1 MINGRINLW
10 LQFHNK
16 TQEAE
21 IIQQLFTVINLV
33 NVTEQTVNNKTKTR
47 TNDMDSKA
55 EERISELLL
64 LSECLLLQKFS
75 FTRCKKKSNSS
86 RRLQTMHS
94 TTVKWC
100 F

>member
-16 TQEAE
+16 TQEAV

-55 EERISELLL
+55 EERISERLL
-64 LSECLLLQKFS
+64 LSDTAEIQLYK
-75 FTRCKKKSNSS
+75 
-86 RRLQTMHS
+86 M
-94 TTVKWC
+94 
-100 F
+100 

>member
-10 LQFHNK
+10 LQFHKHNK

-33 NVTEQTVNNKTKTR
+33 NVTEQTVNKKTKTR

-64 LSECLLLQKFS
+64 LSDTAEIQLYK
-75 FTRCKKKSNSS
+75 
-86 RRLQTMHS
+86 M
-94 TTVKWC
+94 
-100 F
+100 